1 MCPSPALVAYI
12 FPADP
17 SLWLIAK
24 TLHATFQLAL
34 CTLPA
39 VTSGR
44 CAVATTFALAFLPCH
59 GRRNAI
65 GTPKNVTESM
75 KSQNCDMP
83 TMTSNGDEYC
93 EDDFDGDG
101 EYCCDCHEDGF
112 LDGLLDEWMFAWLNG

>member
-24 TLHATFQLAL
+24 TLHATFQVAL
-34 CTLPA
+34 CALPA

-59 GRRNAI
+59 GRKNAI
-65 GTPKNVTESM
+65 GMPKQNQLN
-75 KSQNCDMP
+75 QNCCRMYALIERPKSASDSIADP
-83 TMTSNGDEYC
+83 I
-93 EDDFDGDG
+93 
-101 EYCCDCHEDGF
+101 
-112 LDGLLDEWMFAWLNG
+112 